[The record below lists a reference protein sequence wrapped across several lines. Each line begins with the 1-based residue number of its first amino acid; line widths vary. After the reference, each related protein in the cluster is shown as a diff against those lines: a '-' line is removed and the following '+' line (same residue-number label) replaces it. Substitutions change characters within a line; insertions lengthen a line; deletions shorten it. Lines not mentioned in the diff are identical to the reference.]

1 MINNKKFNLLDLEF
15 ISVKSIEN
23 YAYKDL
29 FEKYGIINYKD
40 LETRINDGTIKD
52 KFLEESV
59 LDVKQGIGVRLSD
72 ISTDSLRINDEMSEI
87 LDRLKIFDFQKLS
100 EYIANDNQIVMG
112 NMFLLNGFKMVTT
125 LLEEAKDKKK
135 AR

>member
-23 YAYKDL
+23 YDYKDL
-29 FEKYGIINYKD
+29 FKKYGIINYKD

-52 KFLEESV
+52 KFLGEAV
-59 LDVKQGIGVRLSD
+59 LEVKQGIGIKLSD
-72 ISTDSLRINDEMSEI
+72 ILTDSLRINDEISEI